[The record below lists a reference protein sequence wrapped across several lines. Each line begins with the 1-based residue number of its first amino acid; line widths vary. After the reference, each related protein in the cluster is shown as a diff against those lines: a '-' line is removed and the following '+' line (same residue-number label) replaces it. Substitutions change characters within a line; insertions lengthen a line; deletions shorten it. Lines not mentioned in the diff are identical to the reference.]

1 MVGIFRQFIQEEHA
15 IVGRRHLA
23 HPRRPQKEVMTASG
37 YDRRGTIVPILA

>member
-23 HPRRPQKEVMTASG
+23 HPGGPRR
-37 YDRRGTIVPILA
+37 RL